1 MTKAKDV
8 QTIKEVVIAVFD
20 GADTAEKMLADIES
34 LDTNLNTSLKKEAAV
49 VTMSQGGKLSVTPPT
64 KKAKGAVTGA
74 VVGALVGTL
83 FGLPIVGA
91 ALGSVVG
98 AVGSKQKAKQEL
110 QRSTPAQVREQL
122 VDMLVP
128 DSSMII
134 VAVED
139 IYVNDVVDAFKSRGA
154 KKVLHTPESELAE
167 ALIAEHTEQDK
178 DD

>member
-1 MTKAKDV
+1 MTETNDI
-8 QTIKEVVIAVFD
+8 QIIKEIVIAVFN
-20 GADTAEKMLADIES
+20 GADTAEKVLADIKS
-34 LDTNLNTSLKKEAAV
+34 LGTSLNTSLQEEATI
-49 VTMSQGGKLSVTPPT
+49 VTMDDGGKLSATPPT

-91 ALGSVVG
+91 ALGGVVG
-98 AVGSKQKAKQEL
+98 AFGSKQKARREL
-110 QRSTPAQVREQL
+110 QSSTSTEVREQL

-134 VAVED
+134 VSVED
-139 IYVNDVVDAFKSRGA
+139 IYVNDVVDAFRSRGA
-154 KKVLHTPESELAE
+154 KEVVHTPEAELAE
-167 ALIAEHTEQDK
+167 ALAAEHTAQDE